1 MDILWIVPVDK
12 SVDNSRHGTFG
23 AYGYH
28 GQGLTVV
35 AYKAIQAASG
45 GVNRVPTRH
54 TPFGLQVIPIDP

>member
-35 AYKAIQAASG
+35 AYRAIQGVSG
-45 GVNRVPTRH
+45 GVDRLPPRH
-54 TPFGLQVIPIDP
+54 TLLGLQVIPIEP